1 MSKFMYRHLC
11 IHCADTLIIYICVIF
26 LKYINLSLIPVTMR
40 LSVLHLMMFS
50 RLLYSAMYSSWL
62 LGSDFRALLEF
73 SSWVLHQ
80 HVIVDF
86 LHTHV
91 NLHYT
96 MNYFTC
102 YFFSLFPYYLTF
114 CSSARLLQQPP

>member
-1 MSKFMYRHLC
+1 
-11 IHCADTLIIYICVIF
+11 
-26 LKYINLSLIPVTMR
+26 MR

-62 LGSDFRALLEF
+62 LGNDFRALLEF

-86 LHTHV
+86 LHMHV

-96 MNYFTC
+96 MNYFYLLLFLLVPLLSYILLLCSFASTA
-102 YFFSLFPYYLTF
+102 SLVLLVLKFIIIYLGNLSQQYYCINMLFKPF
-114 CSSARLLQQPP
+114 CKILL